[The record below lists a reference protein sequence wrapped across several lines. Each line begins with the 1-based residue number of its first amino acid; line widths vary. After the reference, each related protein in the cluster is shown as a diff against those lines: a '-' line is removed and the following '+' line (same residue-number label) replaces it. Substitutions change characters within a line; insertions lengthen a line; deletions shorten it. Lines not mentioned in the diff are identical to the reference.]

1 MSLIINDDGMTK
13 NEIDETSQKARALL
27 INDDNNI
34 LIAYYGSVYLLQ
46 AEKQMITKHQFKQL
60 LENCKKKQER
70 ITPNKIL
77 SF

>member
-46 AEKQMITKHQFKQL
+46 AEK
-60 LENCKKKQER
+60 
-70 ITPNKIL
+70 
-77 SF
+77 